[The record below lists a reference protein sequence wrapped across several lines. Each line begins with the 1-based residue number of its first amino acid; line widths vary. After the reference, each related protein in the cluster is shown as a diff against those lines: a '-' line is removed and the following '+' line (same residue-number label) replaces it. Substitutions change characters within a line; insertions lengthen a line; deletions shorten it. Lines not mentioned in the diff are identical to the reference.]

1 MSELTTMQKFDHGFV
16 GKIVGLAQAA
26 EELRGR
32 QTDTHFVNTL
42 IEYAR
47 EYSKDTGFAVYG
59 WKEPLAHEQ
68 AGMSRE
74 QYRQAES
81 LYLHG
86 DLSGIER

>member
-1 MSELTTMQKFDHGFV
+1 MTYPKQFDGSTIDALCDLV
-16 GKIVGLAQAA
+16 EQIQP
-26 EELRGR
+26 E
-32 QTDTHFVNTL
+32 
-42 IEYAR
+42 
-47 EYSKDTGFAVYG
+47 
-59 WKEPLAHEQ
+59 AHEQ

>member
-1 MSELTTMQKFDHGFV
+1 MEMTEQERNEFREFNGRVIEELCELGD
-16 GKIVGLAQAA
+16 KIVAPY
-26 EELRGR
+26 
-32 QTDTHFVNTL
+32 V
-42 IEYAR
+42 
-47 EYSKDTGFAVYG
+47 SK
-59 WKEPLAHEQ
+59 LAHEQ